1 MTLPGNSA
9 TACPSCSAASRV
21 RTTLFRFPTRPPF
34 SPQAWAAAAPL
45 QLLHSLLGLAPQL
58 SAGRASCAPAIPER
72 YLPLRVSRLRLGK
85 PHLTIDVHDG
95 GWELTG
101 LDGTEIEL
109 IRAPRP
115 PRGGP

>member
-21 RTTLFRFPTRPPF
+21 RTTLFGSLPTSF
-34 SPQAWAAAAPL
+34 SPQASAAAAPL

-72 YLPLRVSRLRLGK
+72 YLPLRVSGLRLGK
-85 PHLTIDVHDG
+85 SRLTIDVHDG
-95 GWELTG
+95 GWEQPGRHRDRTHPG
-101 LDGTEIEL
+101 ATASA
-109 IRAPRP
+109 RRP
-115 PRGGP
+115 